1 MGPVKVLITGA
12 AGQLGRDLV
21 DALSGRGPSGGLEG
35 EVSTGRLGRRPPVEL
50 VATDFAGLDSVPAE
64 HCVPLDI
71 TDRNAVRAV
80 MDAFRPDVV
89 IHGAA
94 WTAVDACEGDPD
106 RAFAVNALGTRNMAE
121 GARVHGA
128 HLVYISTDY
137 VFDGASPRPYL
148 EWDQPCP
155 LSVYGRSKWAG
166 ELEVGAG
173 AGSTIVRTS
182 YVSGAHG
189 SNMVGTVLRLAARPG
204 PLRFVDDQ
212 RGSPTFTADLAGLL
226 TVLATERLPG
236 LFHATNQGVTS
247 WYGFAGAV
255 LAAAGDDPSRVEPI
269 MTAELD
275 PPRAAPRPANSVLD
289 NAALRL
295 SGLPLLPDWH
305 DALGRLV
312 PVFMARDVA

>member
-1 MGPVKVLITGA
+1 VRVLVTGA

-21 DALSGRGPSGGLEG
+21 DALSGRVPDGGLEG
-35 EVSTGRLGRRPPVEL
+35 SPATGRLGQRPAVEV
-50 VATDFAGLDSVPAE
+50 VATDFAGLDNVPAD
-64 HCVPLDI
+64 HRVPLDI
-71 TDRNAVRAV
+71 TDRGAVRSV
-80 MDAFRPDVV
+80 MEAFRPDVV

-94 WTAVDACEGDPD
+94 WTQVDACEADPD
-106 RAFAVNALGTRNMAE
+106 RAFGVNALGTRNMVE

-137 VFDGASPRPYL
+137 VFDGESPRPYL
-148 EWDQPCP
+148 EWDPPCP
-155 LSVYGRSKWAG
+155 LSVYGRSKFAG
-166 ELEVGAG
+166 ELEIDP
-173 AGSTIVRTS
+173 GSTIVRIS

-189 SNMVGTVLRLAARPG
+189 SNMVGTVLRLAAKPG

-212 RGSPTFTADLAGLL
+212 RGSPTFTADLSGLL

-236 LFHATNQGVTS
+236 IFHATNQGVTS
-247 WYGFAGAV
+247 WFGFAAAV

-269 MTAELD
+269 STAELD
-275 PPRAAPRPANSVLD
+275 PPRAAPRPTNSVLD

-295 SGLPLLPDWH
+295 SGVPLLPDWE

-312 PVFMARDVA
+312 PFFMAREPH